1 MTAARAVKSDNGRR
15 ALLAKVHLAKKDL
28 RLDDETYR
36 DVLERITG
44 RRSSAECSVGELETL
59 VAHFRA
65 QGFVPKVVGGGKSG
79 TASVP
84 ARRRAAD
91 HPVAKKARAMWIS
104 LHQLGVVENP
114 SEQALEAFAKRQL
127 GVERMQWMDQSLGYK
142 LVEALKDWA
151 KRECWDQDLAGIEKK
166 LHIRVLKT
174 RLAWAQAKRLGE
186 RFSAMGMSDAA
197 LDAAIAAYAKRI
209 WEAQRG

>member
-44 RRSSAECSVGELETL
+44 RRSSAECSVGELENL

-79 TASVP
+79 TAPVP

-127 GVERMQWMDQSLGYK
+127 GVERMQWMDQSLGFK
-142 LVEALKDWA
+142 LVEALKA
-151 KRECWDQDLAGIEKK
+151 MAEREGWSQDLGGVEKK

-197 LDAAIAAYAKRI
+197 LDAAIAANGKRI
-209 WEAQRG
+209 WEARGG